1 MSTLFVGLSA
11 GFKCASEIQGP
22 QFLNDICHV
31 IVKITA
37 DDYRS
42 SGVLPDDVSGDFNHP
57 LSSFFQV
64 RLVARFE
71 IAIENLNVLV
81 SELQLGPTEISAKY
95 LHQLQSGVG
104 SRSIPTTATAL
115 LQGLK

>member
-1 MSTLFVGLSA
+1 MSLSA
-11 GFKCASEIQGP
+11 GVDSRVKAERSQ
-22 QFLNDICHV
+22 LLDDVSHV

-57 LSSFFQV
+57 FSSFFQV
-64 RLVARFE
+64 RLVTRLE

-81 SELQLGPTEISAKY
+81 AEL
-95 LHQLQSGVG
+95 
-104 SRSIPTTATAL
+104 
-115 LQGLK
+115 